1 MEIINDAKVYK
12 IISKIGL
19 IETGI
24 LDTALSTSR
33 EQKKDFIT
41 FLIQQDLIKSEEIGQ
56 LIANSLH
63 IKFVNLK
70 KENIAEGVLNLLPEI
85 VARKQKMIVFK
96 RDEEGLKVAM
106 SNPFDY
112 PMIKML
118 EKKAGD
124 KVIPYYST
132 EYDIAGS
139 FNLYRKSIQQ
149 EYASNIQKQ
158 AIRAQGAKVESVS
171 VVKLV
176 DDLFSYAYTN
186 HASDVHIEPEE
197 KDIKI
202 RFRIDG
208 LLYDVL
214 TLSRGI
220 LELVITRIKILA
232 QLRTDE
238 SRSAQDGKIITNV
251 EGEKVDVRVSV
262 VPTTHGEKVV
272 MRLLSSKGRQFSL
285 EDLGM
290 IGRDLEIVSKAAK
303 RPYGMI
309 LSTGP
314 TGSGKTTTL
323 YALIKLLNKRDVNI
337 CTIEDPVEYD
347 LEGVN
352 QIQVNPK
359 TNLTFAEGLRSLL
372 RQDPDIIMVGE
383 IRDKETAAIAIN
395 SAMTGHLVLS
405 TLHTNDAATSLPR
418 LLDMKIE
425 PFLVSSTVNVIIAQR
440 LIRKICMKC
449 IVSYTLSEKE
459 ISDLKLE
466 IDLAKFFNIKD
477 MKVDDRTVLYK
488 GLPKEAKSLA
498 KEIYAYR
505 SASSPAITTMEEGR
519 KTKDGVGGIDMNDID
534 VNRQGTAVD
543 IQFDPV
549 EFQEMIDAGIDGFA
563 RLLLTS
569 RLCPAFYLCWDWS
582 RPIRKRISRNLFMP
596 VRVYLKKKGIEHEG
610 L

>member
-1 MEIINDAKVYK
+1 MEIINDVKVYK

-24 LDTALSTSR
+24 LDTALSAAR

-41 FLIQQDLIKSEEIGQ
+41 FLIKQDLIKSEEIGQ
-56 LIANSLH
+56 LVANSLH

-70 KENIAEGVLNLLPEI
+70 KENIPSDILNILPEI

-96 RDEEGLKVAM
+96 RDEEGVKVAM
-106 SNPFDY
+106 ANPFDY
-112 PMIKML
+112 PMLKML

-132 EYDIAGS
+132 EYDITNS

-238 SRSAQDGKIITNV
+238 SRSAQDGKIITEV

-272 MRLLSSKGRQFSL
+272 MRLLSSKGRQISL

-290 IGRDLEIVSKAAK
+290 VGRDLEIVSKAAK
-303 RPYGMI
+303 HPYGMI

-372 RQDPDIIMVGE
+372 RQDPDIMMVGE
-383 IRDKETAAIAIN
+383 IRDEETAAIAVN

-425 PFLVSSTVNVIIAQR
+425 PFLVASTVNIIIAQR
-440 LIRKICMKC
+440 LVRKICMKC
-449 IVSYTLSEKE
+449 IVSYTLTEKE
-459 ISDLKLE
+459 VTDLKLE
-466 IDLAKFFNIKD
+466 IDLTRFFNLKD
-477 MKVDDRTVLYK
+477 MGAIRFYK
-488 GLPKEAKSLA
+488 GKGCGSCNNSGYSGRIGIFEVLEMKDNIKEQVMARTDSDKIKKIAMENGMVTMFEDGLQKA
-498 KEIYAYR
+498 IAGKTTLEEIFR
-505 SASSPAITTMEEGR
+505 V
-519 KTKDGVGGIDMNDID
+519 TK
-534 VNRQGTAVD
+534 Q
-543 IQFDPV
+543 
-549 EFQEMIDAGIDGFA
+549 
-563 RLLLTS
+563 
-569 RLCPAFYLCWDWS
+569 
-582 RPIRKRISRNLFMP
+582 
-596 VRVYLKKKGIEHEG
+596 
-610 L
+610 

>member
-1 MEIINDAKVYK
+1 MEIINDVKVYK

-24 LDTALSTSR
+24 LDTALSAAR

-41 FLIQQDLIKSEEIGQ
+41 FLIKQDLIKSEEIGQ
-56 LIANSLH
+56 LVANSLH
-63 IKFVNLK
+63 VKFVNLK
-70 KENIAEGVLNLLPEI
+70 KENIPSDVLNILPEI

-96 RDEEGLKVAM
+96 RDEEGVKVAM
-106 SNPFDY
+106 ANPFDY
-112 PMIKML
+112 PMLKML

-124 KVIPYYST
+124 KIIPYYST
-132 EYDIAGS
+132 EYDITSS

-149 EYASNIQKQ
+149 EYATNIQKQ
-158 AIRAQGAKVESVS
+158 AIRAQGAKAESVS

-238 SRSAQDGKIITNV
+238 SRSAQDGKIITEV

-272 MRLLSSKGRQFSL
+272 MRLLSSKGRQISL

-290 IGRDLEIVSKAAK
+290 MGRDLEIVSKAAK

-347 LEGVN
+347 LEGIN
-352 QIQVNPK
+352 QIQVNSK
-359 TNLTFAEGLRSLL
+359 TNLTFVEGLRSLL

-383 IRDKETAAIAIN
+383 IRDEETAAIAVN

-425 PFLVSSTVNVIIAQR
+425 PFLVASTINIIIAQR
-440 LIRKICMKC
+440 LVRKICMKC
-449 IVSYTLSEKE
+449 IVSYTLTEKE
-459 ISDLKLE
+459 VTDLKLE
-466 IDLAKFFNIKD
+466 IDLTRFFNLKD
-477 MKVDDRTVLYK
+477 MGSIRFYK
-488 GLPKEAKSLA
+488 GKGCDSCNNSGYSGRIGIFEVLEMKDNIKEMVMARTDSDKIKKIAMENGMVTMFEDGLQKA
-498 KEIYAYR
+498 IAGKTTLEEIFR
-505 SASSPAITTMEEGR
+505 V
-519 KTKDGVGGIDMNDID
+519 TK
-534 VNRQGTAVD
+534 Q
-543 IQFDPV
+543 
-549 EFQEMIDAGIDGFA
+549 
-563 RLLLTS
+563 
-569 RLCPAFYLCWDWS
+569 
-582 RPIRKRISRNLFMP
+582 
-596 VRVYLKKKGIEHEG
+596 
-610 L
+610 

>member
-24 LDTALSTSR
+24 LDTALSAAR

-106 SNPFDY
+106 ANPFDY

-477 MKVDDRTVLYK
+477 MKDIRFYK
-488 GLPKEAKSLA
+488 GKGCDSCNHSGYSGRLGIFEVLEMKDNIKEMVMARTDSDKIKKLA
-498 KEIYAYR
+498 MTNGMVTMFEDGLQKAIAGKTTLEEIFR
-505 SASSPAITTMEEGR
+505 V
-519 KTKDGVGGIDMNDID
+519 TK
-534 VNRQGTAVD
+534 Q
-543 IQFDPV
+543 
-549 EFQEMIDAGIDGFA
+549 
-563 RLLLTS
+563 
-569 RLCPAFYLCWDWS
+569 
-582 RPIRKRISRNLFMP
+582 
-596 VRVYLKKKGIEHEG
+596 
-610 L
+610 